1 MVRWSP
7 DSTLLLTL
15 PVYLTSVSSRNFV
28 KMEVFF
34 IIPHENN
41 YLEEIRILSW
51 NMEQESVLD
60 PSRHRTGTRKGTLG
74 IHYRQS
80 VRPVEHPPRSCKRS

>member
-1 MVRWSP
+1 
-7 DSTLLLTL
+7 
-15 PVYLTSVSSRNFV
+15 
-28 KMEVFF
+28 MEVFL

-80 VRPVEHPPRSCKRS
+80 VRPVEHPPRSCKPS